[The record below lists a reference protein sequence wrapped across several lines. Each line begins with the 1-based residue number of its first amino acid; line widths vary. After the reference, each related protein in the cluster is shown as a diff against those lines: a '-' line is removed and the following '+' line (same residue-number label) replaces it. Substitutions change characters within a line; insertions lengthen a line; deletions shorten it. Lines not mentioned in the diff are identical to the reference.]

1 MQTDDSAPQRVLVVE
16 DDDSLRQ
23 LLVEE
28 LEDRALQVQAVAT
41 AEEALTRLEG
51 WEPDLVVSDLR
62 LPGADGMSLLRRVK
76 AMQAAPAFLVIT
88 AFGSI

>member
-1 MQTDDSAPQRVLVVE
+1 MTEVTQERVLLVE

-28 LEDRALQVQAVAT
+28 LEDRGLQVRALAS
-41 AEEALTRLEG
+41 AEEAVGSLES
-51 WEPDLVVSDLR
+51 WEPALVVSDLR
-62 LPGADGMSLLRRVK
+62 LSGADGMALLRRVRT
-76 AMQAAPAFLVIT
+76 MQAAPAFLVIT